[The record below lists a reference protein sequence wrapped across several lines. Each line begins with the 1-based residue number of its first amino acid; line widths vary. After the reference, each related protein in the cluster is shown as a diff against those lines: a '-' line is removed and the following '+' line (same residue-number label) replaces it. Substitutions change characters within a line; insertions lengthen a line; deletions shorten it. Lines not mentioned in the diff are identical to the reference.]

1 MKSENLRIK
10 LAHNVFRARE
20 IAKGIGIEKLQLTKK
35 DMELLYELGEYGI
48 MYSEDANAILSPNLK
63 TGGKRKSRLRSEKI
77 ISGKN
82 GINFLGPRGRT
93 ILEQLGY
100 TPRTIQTKDKEPSR
114 KNNKK
119 ADYYRAAKY
128 IRIESR
134 IKPRYIIHEEVRR
147 VIHPEKKEHVLW
159 RHEID
164 PSPQDNY
171 VLYYAHAP
179 ILDDLDKTGFEYY
192 GGNNSRSQFKE
203 MLVEDVQESLG
214 KFRGV
219 KGVFV
224 LVKGKVF
231 LEEIIEKFHNIEF
244 DHPVFILEETKENM
258 IYLSRALDGYLK
270 LPMKAMDY
278 NYLEDY
284 GDQDTLIYGVGDTCY
299 CDNTITDIANATKI
313 ANVIEE
319 MRWRY
324 PKAKQYVYY
333 TSSKFLKDSFLNNPS
348 VTYNRDL
355 KIVYVPPDEVQ
366 ERQRERIETREFD
379 DWQGYR

>member
-1 MKSENLRIK
+1 M
-10 LAHNVFRARE
+10 
-20 IAKGIGIEKLQLTKK
+20 
-35 DMELLYELGEYGI
+35 
-48 MYSEDANAILSPNLK
+48 
-63 TGGKRKSRLRSEKI
+63 
-77 ISGKN
+77 
-82 GINFLGPRGRT
+82 
-93 ILEQLGY
+93 
-100 TPRTIQTKDKEPSR
+100 
-114 KNNKK
+114 
-119 ADYYRAAKY
+119 
-128 IRIESR
+128 
-134 IKPRYIIHEEVRR
+134 
-147 VIHPEKKEHVLW
+147 
-159 RHEID
+159 
-164 PSPQDNY
+164 
-171 VLYYAHAP
+171 
-179 ILDDLDKTGFEYY
+179 
-192 GGNNSRSQFKE
+192 
-203 MLVEDVQESLG
+203 
-214 KFRGV
+214 
-219 KGVFV
+219 
-224 LVKGKVF
+224 KGKVF

-355 KIVYVPPDEVQ
+355 KIVYVPPEEVQ

>member
-1 MKSENLRIK
+1 MTSENLRIK

-20 IAKGIGIEKLQLTKK
+20 IAKGIGIEKLQLTKN

-48 MYSEDANAILSPNLK
+48 IYSEDASFILSSK
-63 TGGKRKSRLRSEKI
+63 KSSGDRRRVKLSSAKI
-77 ISGKN
+77 INVKSG
-82 GINFLGPRGRT
+82 ITYLGPRGRT

-134 IKPRYIIHEEVRR
+134 IKPRYIIHQEVRR

-244 DHPVFILEETKENM
+244 DHPVFILEETQENM

-284 GDQDTLIYGVGDTCY
+284 GDQDTLIYGVGDICY

-313 ANVIEE
+313 ANVIIE
-319 MRWRY
+319 MRKRY

-333 TSSKFLKDSFLNNPS
+333 TSSKFLEKSFLKNS
-348 VTYNRDL
+348 AVTYNRDL
-355 KIVYVPPDEVQ
+355 KIVYVPPEEVQ